1 MLIYAPYR
9 VPIYKAKTKKNGR
22 KKEKKTEREREKK
35 RKKNM
40 RVVVLSGGTESINK

>member
-1 MLIYAPYR
+1 MHLTGCQYI
-9 VPIYKAKTKKNGR
+9 KAKTKKNGR
-22 KKEKKTEREREKK
+22 KKERKTERERK